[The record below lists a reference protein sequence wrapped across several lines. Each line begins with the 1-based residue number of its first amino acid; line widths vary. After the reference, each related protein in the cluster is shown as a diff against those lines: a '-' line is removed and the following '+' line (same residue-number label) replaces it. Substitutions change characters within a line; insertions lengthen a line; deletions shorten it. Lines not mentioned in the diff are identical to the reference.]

1 MCANHKNIPTTSLQI
16 IIKKTTKHTPLLLK
30 NNKSKK
36 TTKQNKTKPNKTNKY
51 TKPSTTTKEHKN
63 KQNKKRYKN
72 KLLK

>member
-30 NNKSKK
+30 KTTKQNK
-36 TTKQNKTKPNKTNKY
+36 TKQNKTKPNKTNKY

-63 KQNKKRYKN
+63 KQNKKDTKISY
-72 KLLK
+72 